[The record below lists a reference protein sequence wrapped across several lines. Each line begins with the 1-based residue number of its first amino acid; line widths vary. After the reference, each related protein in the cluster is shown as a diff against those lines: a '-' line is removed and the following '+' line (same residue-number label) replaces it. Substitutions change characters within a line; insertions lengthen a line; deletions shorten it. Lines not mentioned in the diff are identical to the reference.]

1 MQEPVWVYPW
11 PKARYGTGQAVLV
24 LENLPASAGVVRD
37 VGLTP
42 GSGRSLRGGN
52 GSPFQYSC
60 LENPMD
66 TGAWRATVHRVAE
79 SWTWPMRHSTYTHS
93 LLCNYDCQGL
103 KLVSYCPGMDHQII
117 WKLRNYHV
125 VASFSFF
132 DKKIYI
138 SPNILEDQIFE
149 ILQPRKGDK

>member
-1 MQEPVWVYPW
+1 
-11 PKARYGTGQAVLV
+11 
-24 LENLPASAGVVRD
+24 
-37 VGLTP
+37 
-42 GSGRSLRGGN
+42 
-52 GSPFQYSC
+52 
-60 LENPMD
+60 
-66 TGAWRATVHRVAE
+66 
-79 SWTWPMRHSTYTHS
+79 
-93 LLCNYDCQGL
+93 
-103 KLVSYCPGMDHQII
+103 MDHQII